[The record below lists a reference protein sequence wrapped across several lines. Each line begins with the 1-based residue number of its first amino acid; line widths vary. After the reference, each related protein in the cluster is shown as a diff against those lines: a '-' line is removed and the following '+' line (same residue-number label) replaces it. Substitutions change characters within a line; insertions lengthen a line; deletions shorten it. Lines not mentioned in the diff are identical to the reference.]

1 MNFIKRALL
10 STKAKKGRSFLL
22 LLVFSVILIFV
33 LAGITIQSASNK
45 ATEEA
50 RKSMGGSVT
59 LAVDREKT
67 LQKPTENTDSSSAED
82 EGGKRPDP
90 GSYQSTPV
98 DLEAAK
104 KIAAL
109 DHVASYNF
117 ISTTS
122 AGAESFDPITSTDTT
137 DTTSEESTNQ
147 GGPGGS
153 EEGGNPFGKGNAQGD
168 LSVMGIL
175 STETLSGFTDGT
187 NKLVEGEAITEK
199 DKDQNVVLLEQS
211 LAEANSLSV
220 GDKVT
225 ISNPTDSTKTYE
237 LTIQGIY
244 TTTASDDA
252 MASNFSFLNASNQLY
267 VPYTFANTLKG
278 DTYAN
283 AVDSVVYQLDDPENV
298 ANFVKAAEK
307 TGLDMDTYA
316 LQTDT
321 AVYEQMIQPI
331 ENVSSFAKKIVILVS
346 VAGVIILAL
355 IIMMTIRERKYEM
368 GVLLSLGEKRWKL
381 MAQFF
386 IEILLIFILAMG
398 IAGVSGKYVGNVV
411 GQQLLDQQTTASS
424 ETTATESNGKGPGN
438 DAGGGPG
445 GGGFGQSVRNFGA
458 SSSAEQKQID
468 ELDVFVST
476 RDLVKLGGIG
486 LGICFLSVLLA
497 SAGVIRLQPKK
508 ILTM

>member
-1 MNFIKRALL
+1 M
-10 STKAKKGRSFLL
+10 
-22 LLVFSVILIFV
+22 
-33 LAGITIQSASNK
+33 
-45 ATEEA
+45 
-50 RKSMGGSVT
+50 
-59 LAVDREKT
+59 
-67 LQKPTENTDSSSAED
+67 
-82 EGGKRPDP
+82 
-90 GSYQSTPV
+90 
-98 DLEAAK
+98 
-104 KIAAL
+104 
-109 DHVASYNF
+109 
-117 ISTTS
+117 
-122 AGAESFDPITSTDTT
+122 
-137 DTTSEESTNQ
+137 
-147 GGPGGS
+147 
-153 EEGGNPFGKGNAQGD
+153 
-168 LSVMGIL
+168 
-175 STETLSGFTDGT
+175 
-187 NKLVEGEAITEK
+187 
-199 DKDQNVVLLEQS
+199 LEQS

-237 LTIQGIY
+237 LTVQGIY

-298 ANFVKAAEK
+298 DDFVKAAEK

-476 RDLVKLGGIG
+476 SDLVKLGGIG